1 MAGRGPSVFKIMDW
15 IIMKNE
21 NYNYIDNVI
30 DIAQVV
36 GRGPL
41 VGLDNI
47 QNDGLDNSGSFNDYD
62 DVIDIAQ
69 VARRGPSIFKMM
81 AWIVIIITMI
91 MPRWRDVQN
100 SINVLDYIGSFND
113 YDDVIY
119 DAHLGEGGPLDW
131 V

>member
-1 MAGRGPSVFKIMDW
+1 MVTAVKTWVRCSVSCPGGGTWPFS
-15 IIMKNE
+15 
-21 NYNYIDNVI
+21 
-30 DIAQVV
+30 
-36 GRGPL
+36 
-41 VGLDNI
+41 I
-47 QNDGLDNSGSFNDYD
+47 QNNGFDDSGSFDDYD

-100 SINVLDYIGSFND
+100 SINVFDYIGSFND

-119 DAHLGEGGPLDW
+119 DAHLGAGGLLDC

>member
-15 IIMKNE
+15 IIMENE

-69 VARRGPSIFKMM
+69 VA
-81 AWIVIIITMI
+81 
-91 MPRWRDVQN
+91 
-100 SINVLDYIGSFND
+100 NVALQYSR
-113 YDDVIY
+113 
-119 DAHLGEGGPLDW
+119 
-131 V
+131 

>member
-36 GRGPL
+36 GRGPS

-47 QNDGLDNSGSFNDYD
+47 QNDGFDNSG
-62 DVIDIAQ
+62 
-69 VARRGPSIFKMM
+69 
-81 AWIVIIITMI
+81 MI
-91 MPRWRDVQN
+91 MMMLLILPGWRDVALQY
-100 SINVLDYIGSFND
+100 SR
-113 YDDVIY
+113 
-119 DAHLGEGGPLDW
+119 
-131 V
+131 

>member
-1 MAGRGPSVFKIMDW
+1 MVGRGPSVFKIMDW

-119 DAHLGEGGPLDW
+119 DVHLGAGGPLDC